1 MKTASRVS
9 RGQCPPSAHPHFDFS
24 SISYTMQS
32 GALLF
37 GGSMPFKDRGFWRAV
52 VKVNGK
58 RFSDSFETKREAS
71 NWENDFRNRLRL
83 PKQAITFNEFSSQY
97 LSFAQTKYTKHTYN
111 EKVTLVNRFKA
122 FIVLNLSADEILPS
136 HIHGYLLDQART
148 RSNNCANRD
157 RKNLLAMWNWGQKIL
172 DLSVNPVTKID
183 RFPHDRKT
191 QYVPPEKDI
200 LRLLAVATR
209 KERAFLDCYLCTGA
223 RRSEIFR
230 LKWEDV
236 NFQKKEIRLW
246 TRKTKDGSMEGE
258 WLPMSNQLCESLW
271 WCWQNR
277 TFKESPYVW
286 VCEEGPHA
294 GQPFNFRRRF
304 LKGLCKRAGIR
315 AFGFHALRRY
325 VASMLADTHKISAKT
340 IQRILRHKSL
350 QTTERYIQNLNHD
363 LSSVMNLLDVN
374 LNESTTESTTNQET

>member
-1 MKTASRVS
+1 
-9 RGQCPPSAHPHFDFS
+9 
-24 SISYTMQS
+24 
-32 GALLF
+32 
-37 GGSMPFKDRGFWRAV
+37 MPFKDRGKWRGV
-52 VKVNGK
+52 VKINGR
-58 RFSDSFETKREAS
+58 RFTDSFDTKREAII
-71 NWENDFRNRLRL
+71 WENDFRKNLSL
-83 PKQAITFNEFSSQY
+83 PKQSMSINEFSKKY
-97 LSFAQTKYTKHTYN
+97 LSLAQSKYTKHTYK
-111 EKVTLVNRFKA
+111 EKVTLADRFKSYVGSNTP
-122 FIVLNLSADEILPS
+122 IDEILPS
-136 HIHGYLLDQART
+136 HIQGYLLDQANI

-172 DLSVNPVTKID
+172 DISSNPVAKMD

-200 LRLLAVATR
+200 LRLLAVANR

-236 NFQKKEIRLW
+236 NFEKREICLW

-258 WLPMSNQLCESLW
+258 FLPMNNQLHESLF

-277 TFKESPYVW
+277 TFKESPFVW
-286 VCEEGPHA
+286 LCEDGPHA
-294 GQPFNFRRRF
+294 GQPFNYRRRF
-304 LKGLCKRAGIR
+304 LRGLCKRAGIR
-315 AFGFHALRRY
+315 SFGFHSLRRY
-325 VASMLADTHKISAKT
+325 VASMLADTHKVSAKT

-363 LSSVMNLLDVN
+363 LSGVMSLLSVSQQG
-374 LNESTTESTTNQET
+374 STTESTTEQKADLK